1 MRKDNGNFLI
11 PLLAKVK
18 VTNLSYSDNLLN
30 KHLLSLMTLGVIP
43 VPGPG
48 EMLVIQVEKAWPG
61 LCGILR

>member
-1 MRKDNGNFLI
+1 M

-18 VTNLSYSDNLLN
+18 ATNLSYSDNLLN

-43 VPGPG
+43 VPGLG